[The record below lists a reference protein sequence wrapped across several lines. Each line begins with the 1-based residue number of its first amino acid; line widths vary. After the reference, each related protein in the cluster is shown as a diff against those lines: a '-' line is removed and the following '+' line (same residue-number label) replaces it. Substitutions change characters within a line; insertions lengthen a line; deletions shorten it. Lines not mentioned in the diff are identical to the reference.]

1 MGPIRLMLLL
11 ASGSPRRRELLE
23 LAGFTPSTVS
33 PNVDESVRPD
43 EEPLSYVQR
52 IALSKVSSV
61 DRPPGSWILAADTT
75 VTCDG
80 QILGKPLDRAD
91 GFRMLR
97 LLSGRAHQTMTAVAI
112 CDPTGETTSFTVTTK
127 VTFADLSD
135 DNINWYLDTG
145 EPFDK
150 AGSYAIQGSGGSFI
164 TSIDGSY
171 SNVVG
176 LPMAEVVA
184 ALPAQLRRPS
194 K

>member
-1 MGPIRLMLLL
+1 MLLL

-23 LAGFTPSTVS
+23 LGGFSPSTVS
-33 PNVDESVRPD
+33 PDVDESVRP
-43 EEPLSYVQR
+43 EEDPLSYVQR
-52 IALSKVSSV
+52 MALTKVSSV
-61 DRPPGSWILAADTT
+61 DRPPNSWILAADTT
-75 VTCDG
+75 VVCDG
-80 QILGKPLDRAD
+80 LILGKPLDRAD

-97 LLSGRAHQTMTAVAI
+97 LLSGRSHHTMTAVAI
-112 CDPTGETTSFTVTTK
+112 CNPTGATTSFTVTTK
-127 VTFADLSD
+127 VTFVDLSD

-184 ALPAQLRRPS
+184 ALPAQLRQPS